1 MNSYIISTKRLGLR
15 KWKDSDILPFA
26 EMNADPEVMK
36 YFPNIFS
43 EAETRSMV
51 KRIQSHFGRNGFGLF
66 AVEIKATGEFIGFT
80 GFSIPGFES
89 FFTPCV
95 EIGWRYK
102 KEFWGRGYATE
113 AARACLTYGFET
125 LQLKRI
131 VSFTSP
137 LNVNSERLMKR
148 IGMNY
153 AGDFDHPLI
162 RKDHVLC
169 RHVLYEITG

>member
-1 MNSYIISTKRLGLR
+1 MNSYIISTERLGLR

-26 EMNADPEVMK
+26 GMNRDPEVMK
-36 YFPNIFS
+36 YFPGTFS

-51 KRIQSHFGRNGFGLF
+51 KRIQSHFDRNRFGLF
-66 AVEIKATGEFIGFT
+66 AVELKTSGEFIGFT
-80 GFSIPGFES
+80 GFSIPAFES

-102 KEFWGRGYATE
+102 KEFWGKGYAAE

-125 LQLKRI
+125 LQLEKI

-137 LNVNSERLMKR
+137 LNINSEKLMKR

-153 AGDFDHPLI
+153 LGDFDHPLI
-162 RKDHVLC
+162 QKDHVLC
-169 RHVLYEITG
+169 RHVLYEIIR

>member
-1 MNSYIISTKRLGLR
+1 MNPNNISTERLGLR

-26 EMNADPEVMK
+26 AMNGDPEVMK
-36 YFPNIFS
+36 YFPGTFS

-51 KRIQSHFGRNGFGLF
+51 KRIQSHFDRNGFGLF

-102 KEFWGRGYATE
+102 KEFWGKGYATE

-153 AGDFDHPLI
+153 VDDFDHPLI